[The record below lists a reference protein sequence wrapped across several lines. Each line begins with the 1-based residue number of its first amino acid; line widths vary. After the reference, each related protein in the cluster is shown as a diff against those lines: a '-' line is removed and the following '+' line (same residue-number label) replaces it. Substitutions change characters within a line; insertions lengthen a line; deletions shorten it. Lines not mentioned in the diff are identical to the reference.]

1 MDLKFP
7 FRVPSCPASGGW
19 ALGRRPAGL
28 ACTHTTQLQKSCRF
42 QVDMLMLPKTRLK
55 NEYGEISYAEDDD
68 N

>member
-1 MDLKFP
+1 M
-7 FRVPSCPASGGW
+7 G
-19 ALGRRPAGL
+19 
-28 ACTHTTQLQKSCRF
+28 TTQLQKSCRF